1 MPGIQRLM
9 QRELESEGPRGRRQT
24 DFIRP
29 AREKSLDVRRETLS
43 SPPPRSPPEH
53 REIPASPDGSPT
65 LLQDDEDIFGG
76 SQFRLQPQRDREPPE
91 RSHSPPMRRTTSVQ
105 PREDTMAG
113 MPSSEEVWNAAINTK
128 TPRPAAT
135 NTFSPRINLNP
146 KNLGIRRKT
155 PAAFV
160 DRQEDARRVSP
171 ISDTDPRSVERQRPA
186 PALSRTSRKRTRNEA
201 EDDEDEFS
209 RYERAIDPSKRA
221 QKPDH
226 HRPRVQK
233 RRRVDETGQHAT
245 EPRRGNTPPLGSS
258 TAPSTSTSAAPPAP
272 PALAR
277 PPQLRQPS
285 QTHPTTTNT
294 DSTTDSTSAPR
305 DFIPTAAPRSYIPET
320 KTRMRWCAEEDR
332 RLVRLISECGTG
344 WADLVRVN
352 YAQPVREGEVRIER
366 DQMQYKDRARNL
378 KIIYYR

>member
-1 MPGIQRLM
+1 MSGIQRLM
-9 QRELESEGPRGRRQT
+9 QRELESEGSRGRRQT
-24 DFIRP
+24 DFVRP
-29 AREKSLDVRRETLS
+29 ARESPDVRRKTLS

-113 MPSSEEVWNAAINTK
+113 MPSSEEVWNAAVNAK

-135 NTFSPRINLNP
+135 DTFNPRVDLNP
-146 KNLGIRRKT
+146 TNLDIRRKN
-155 PAAFV
+155 PVAFV
-160 DRQEDARRVSP
+160 DRQEHAQRVSP
-171 ISDTDPRSVERQRPA
+171 ISDADPRSVERQRPA
-186 PALSRTSRKRTRNEA
+186 PALSRESRKRTRDEA
-201 EDDEDEFS
+201 EDDDDEFS

-226 HRPRVQK
+226 HHPRVQK
-233 RRRVDETGQHAT
+233 RRRVDETGQPAT
-245 EPRRGNTPPLGSS
+245 EPRRGNTPPIGSS
-258 TAPSTSTSAAPPAP
+258 TAPSTRPSAAPAT
-272 PALAR
+272 AR
-277 PPQLRQPS
+277 PPQIRQPS
-285 QTHPTTTNT
+285 QTHPTTNT
-294 DSTTDSTSAPR
+294 DSTSDSTSAPR
-305 DFIPTAAPRSYIPET
+305 GFVPTTAPRSYIPET
-320 KTRMRWCAEEDR
+320 KARMRWCAEEDR